1 MKYTLKINQK
11 GAVDVGIKNIRQA
24 ILFDFLA
31 NCSSWAEKEVVGG
44 NTYYWVSR
52 AKVCEELPLLQLK
65 EDRVYR
71 YFKQL
76 EGLGLIEYIK
86 YQKKDLILVTQKGLS
101 YLNNNSAKKPNNNE
115 NSVKKS
121 SVTQN
126 SVKKSKKLGKNTEKN
141 SVKIPTD
148 NNTSIIIT
156 TKDNTKKRVLRTP
169 KESIDPQSV
178 VDSLE
183 SQGFFDT
190 EEPPLFECFWD
201 SDADTVAIEHPNR
214 LGDVIYIQQSP
225 SLAKLAKVEVVTGA
239 NKSNV
244 KPSKKDYEQA
254 FEHLWQQY
262 PRKEGKRGAFRH
274 FKASV
279 KNPEDFERVQ
289 TALANYKEK
298 IDTERVDPRFV
309 KMGSTFFYNWEDYV
323 DYRPVTQGELFLEKH
338 RNLDEELNRR
348 LAKYITDEGGCDNEE

>member
-1 MKYTLKINQK
+1 MKYNLLINQK

-31 NCSSWAEKEVVGG
+31 NCSSWAEKEVIEG

-65 EDRVYR
+65 EDSVYR

-76 EGLGLIEYIK
+76 EGLGLIEYVK
-86 YQKKDLILVTQKGLS
+86 RQRKDLILVTQKGLS
-101 YLNNNSAKKPNNNE
+101 YLNSSEKNPRNDE
-115 NSVKKS
+115 NSGKNPS
-121 SVTQN
+121 ATQN
-126 SVKKSKKLGKNTEKN
+126 SEKNPSKLGKKSEKN
-141 SVKIPTD
+141 SENFPTD

-169 KESIDPQSV
+169 KESIDIDALEQEDLLDT
-178 VDSLE
+178 DS
-183 SQGFFDT
+183 SFFG
-190 EEPPLFECFWD
+190 CVWD
-201 SDADTVAIEHPNR
+201 DEADTVAIESPDCMNSVECDEV
-214 LGDVIYIQQSP
+214 LYVQKSP
-225 SLAKLAKVEVVTGA
+225 SLEKVKFVVGSG
-239 NKSNV
+239 KSNA

-279 KNPEDFERVQ
+279 KKPEDFDRIQ
-289 TALANYKEK
+289 TALANYKHK
-298 IDTERVDPRFV
+298 IEAEDVDAKFV
-309 KMGSTFFYNWEDYV
+309 KMGSTFFFNWEDYV
-323 DYRPVTQGELFLEKH
+323 DYKPVTDKDRFLEKH
-338 RNLDEELNRR
+338 RKLDEELDRR
-348 LAKYITDEGGCDNEE
+348 LARYITEE